1 MSDSSAQLVQRTLPV
16 LGLPATPISV
26 SGCRRRT
33 FDLSIAQTFV
43 LLSSLIYE
51 RDTRKVKDA
60 FDLYISSRRAAKAG
74 STSTNPALEAQ
85 AEGII
90 ESRMKELLWESEAR
104 IRQIAESWGLHFA
117 GVSELKSLG
126 GPFCGIF
133 WSETVPFI
141 IVAFKGTTPTNYV
154 CDRYRATYVIASR

>member
-1 MSDSSAQLVQRTLPV
+1 MLLSDSSAQLVQSTLPT
-16 LGLPATPISV
+16 LGLPATPITV

-51 RDTRKVKDA
+51 RDSSKVKEAYDLYTSTRKETKGSPAA
-60 FDLYISSRRAAKAG
+60 F
-74 STSTNPALEAQ
+74 AQ
-85 AEGII
+85 VE
-90 ESRMKELLWESEAR
+90 EKMKELMWESEYR

-126 GPFCGIF
+126 GPFCGKKKK
-133 WSETVPFI
+133 
-141 IVAFKGTTPTNYV
+141 A
-154 CDRYRATYVIASR
+154 VI

>member
-1 MSDSSAQLVQRTLPV
+1 MLLSDSSAQLVQSTLPT
-16 LGLPATPISV
+16 LGLPATPITV

-51 RDTRKVKDA
+51 RDSSKVKEAYDLYANTRKETKSSPAA
-60 FDLYISSRRAAKAG
+60 F
-74 STSTNPALEAQ
+74 AQ
-85 AEGII
+85 VE
-90 ESRMKELLWESEAR
+90 EKMKELMWESEYR

-126 GPFCGIF
+126 GPFCGKKKK
-133 WSETVPFI
+133 
-141 IVAFKGTTPTNYV
+141 A
-154 CDRYRATYVIASR
+154 VI

>member
-1 MSDSSAQLVQRTLPV
+1 M
-16 LGLPATPISV
+16 GLPATPISV
-26 SGCRRRT
+26 SGCRKRT

-51 RDTRKVKDA
+51 RDTRKVRDA
-60 FDLYISSRRAAKAG
+60 FDLYTSSRKAATAG
-74 STSTNPALEAQ
+74 SSSSRNPALEAQ

-133 WSETVPFI
+133 WSETAPFI

-154 CDRYRATYVIASR
+154 RYQHVPT